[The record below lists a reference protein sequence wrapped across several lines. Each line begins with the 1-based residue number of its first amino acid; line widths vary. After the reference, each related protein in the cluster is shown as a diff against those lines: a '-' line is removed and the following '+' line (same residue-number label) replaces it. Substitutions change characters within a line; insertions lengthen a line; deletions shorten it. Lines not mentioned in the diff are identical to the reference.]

1 MAGNAFEWTNHW
13 FKYKYYQKSPRK
25 NPTRPKGGDDVNGP
39 KKEHVI
45 RGGAAFLNS
54 WALRVAKRTTI
65 ANDTFH
71 QVAWIGFRCVIDVNN
86 QGKPQLNP
94 PQKRWDVK

>member
-25 NPTRPKGGDDVNGP
+25 NPTGPKVGDDVNGP

-54 WALRVAKRTTI
+54 WALRVAALLLLMILSIKLLGL
-65 ANDTFH
+65 DF
-71 QVAWIGFRCVIDVNN
+71 VV
-86 QGKPQLNP
+86 
-94 PQKRWDVK
+94 